1 MEIILTFHP
10 GGFQMRLHDMQT
22 GLIPQVGDYVTMAG
36 NVQRK
41 ITRRY
46 FSFFSREQLGIDFAT
61 E

>member
-10 GGFQMRLHDMQT
+10 GGFQVRLHDMQT
-22 GLIPQVGDYVTMAG
+22 GLIPNAGDYVAMEG
-36 NVQRK
+36 GIHRK

-46 FSFFSREQLGIDFAT
+46 FSFFSDRKLGIDFAT

>member
-1 MEIILTFHP
+1 MTFHP

-22 GLIPQVGDYVTMAG
+22 GLVPNVGDYVLMADG
-36 NVQRK
+36 VHRR

-46 FSFFSREQLGIDFAT
+46 FSFFSSDKVGIDFAT